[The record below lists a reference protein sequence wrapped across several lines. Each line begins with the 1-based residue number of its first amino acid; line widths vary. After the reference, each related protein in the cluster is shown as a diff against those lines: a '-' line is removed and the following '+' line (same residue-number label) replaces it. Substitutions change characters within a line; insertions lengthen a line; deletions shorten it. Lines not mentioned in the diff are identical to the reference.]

1 MLEVASAPSCR
12 LSVPLVLGDAR
23 RLPFRVGRF
32 DAVFAAGLLAHLPDA
47 EAGLAELGRVV
58 AAGGGLAL
66 FHPVGRAVLAARH
79 HRALDPGDTLD
90 PAVLPRVL
98 QRSGWLVTAIDDGA
112 DRYVAVASR
121 ADDDS

>member
-1 MLEVASAPSCR
+1 MLGV
-12 LSVPLVLGDAR
+12 AR
-23 RLPFRVGRF
+23 RLPFRLGRF
-32 DAVFAAGLLAHLPDA
+32 DAAFAAGLLAYLPDA
-47 EAGLAELGRVV
+47 EAGLAELARVV

-79 HRALDPGDTLD
+79 HRALDPRDTLD

-98 QRSGWLVTAIDDGA
+98 QRSGWVVTAIDDGA